1 MSRGPSTFRQLDV
14 KAAIKAVVDAG
25 YEVARVEIG
34 RDGKIIIVPTR
45 AAAAGAVK
53 ENPWDEVLDKPSTI
67 RPGVS
72 RSSR

>member
-1 MSRGPSTFRQLDV
+1 MSRGPSTFRQRDV

-45 AAAAGAVK
+45 AAAAGTAE
-53 ENPWDEVLDKPSTI
+53 ENPWDEVLDEPPTI